1 MPVFR
6 MTQEINRPVMEVFD
20 TVIHVENF
28 PAWSPQNPS
37 ARRVSSGPIGEG
49 SRFVMEIKGFG
60 HVPQE
65 LQEFETNR
73 RVRIVPDIPQ
83 LAGGHRFKFTDLGG
97 RTRVDHEME
106 MNPQGLLPADGANDV
121 VHWPAE
127 PSDHGRRLETPPG
140 VGSLVRIVF
149 RLTNGRRL
157 RD

>member
-6 MTQEINRPVMEVFD
+6 MTQEINRPMTEVFD

-106 MNPQGLLPADGANDV
+106 MNPKGFYRLMGPMM
-121 VHWPAE
+121 WFI
-127 PSDHGRRLETPPG
+127 GRRNLRITADALKHHLE
-140 VGSLVRIVF
+140 SAH
-149 RLTNGRRL
+149 
-157 RD
+157 